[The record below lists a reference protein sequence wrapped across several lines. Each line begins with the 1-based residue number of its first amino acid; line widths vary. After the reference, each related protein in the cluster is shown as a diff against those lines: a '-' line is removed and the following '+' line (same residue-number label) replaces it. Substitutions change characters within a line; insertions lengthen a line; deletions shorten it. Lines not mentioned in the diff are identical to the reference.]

1 MEALMYLA
9 LTGVT
14 IVVGKWIDRKI
25 WPEDWKEFD
34 SRHKKN
40 GH

>member
-9 LTGVT
+9 LMGVT
-14 IVVGKWIDRKI
+14 IVVGKWIGRKI